1 MGALNSVR
9 FTCTALQNSG
19 KKGMLPKDAEG
30 YHTSV
35 LGGLNVFNSAGEF
48 YTAEG
53 VRKLFEE
60 SGLLQKRIKQGR
72 LRGEWGH
79 PKQHPG
85 ESDQAFI
92 NRIFL
97 INEEKTAC
105 HFKEIWLDDTN
116 VKNEQ
121 GQPVIAIMGKFC
133 PSGPY
138 ADSLERTVANPNENI
153 SFSIRAFTDDQRI
166 RGINNRYLKT
176 IVTWDVVNCPG
187 ISIAEKWKSPALE
200 SLAINGV
207 SDLEDRLMTRGEIER
222 SMKAA
227 SLAGVAQESAAMN
240 VNELFASLG
249 WSNTVGR
256 QPAFMQW

>member
-1 MGALNSVR
+1 MSALNSVR

-19 KKGMLPKDAEG
+19 KKGLLQKDAEG
-30 YHTSV
+30 YYSSV

-53 VRKLFEE
+53 VRQLFAD

-79 PKQHPG
+79 PKQKPG
-85 ESDQAFI
+85 ESDSAFI

-97 INEEKTAC
+97 INEEKIAC

-116 VKNEQ
+116 VKNDA

-138 ADSLERTVANPNENI
+138 ADSLERSLANPNENI

-166 RGINNRYLKT
+166 RGVNNRYLKT

-187 ISIAEKWKSPALE
+187 ISIAEKWKSPSLE
-200 SLAINGV
+200 SLAV
-207 SDLEDRLMTRGEIER
+207 SDVFERTLSRGELER
-222 SMKAA
+222 SVRSA
-227 SLAGVAQESAAMN
+227 SMAGVAQESAVMN
-240 VNELFASLG
+240 AQELFASMG
-249 WSNTVGR
+249 WIDRSNRT
-256 QPAFMQW
+256 PAFMNW

>member
-1 MGALNSVR
+1 MGALSSVR

-19 KKGMLPKDAEG
+19 KKGLLAKDEEG
-30 YHTSV
+30 YRTSV
-35 LGGLNVFNSAGEF
+35 LGGLNVFNSAGEY

-53 VRKLFEE
+53 VRQLFEA

-85 ESDQAFI
+85 ESDSAFI

-97 INEEKTAC
+97 INEEKIAC
-105 HFKEIWLDDTN
+105 HFKEIWLDDTQ
-116 VKNEQ
+116 VKNDA
-121 GQPVIAIMGKFC
+121 GQPVVAIMGKFC

-138 ADSLERTVANPNENI
+138 ADSLERTLDNPNENI

-166 RGINNRYLKT
+166 RGVNHRYLKT

-187 ISIAEKWKSPALE
+187 ISVAEKWKSPSMEALK
-200 SLAINGV
+200 V
-207 SDLEDRLMTRGEIER
+207 EDVFQRNISRGEIER
-222 SMKAA
+222 SVKSSAM
-227 SLAGVAQESAAMN
+227 AGIAQESAAMN
-240 VNELFASLG
+240 VHELFASLG
-249 WSNTVGR
+249 WTDSVKG
-256 QPAFMQW
+256 QPAFMKW

>member
-1 MGALNSVR
+1 MSALSSVR
-9 FTCTALQNSG
+9 FTCTALENSG
-19 KKGMLPKDAEG
+19 KKGILTKDGEG
-30 YHTSV
+30 YRSTV

-53 VRKLFEE
+53 VRQLFAE

-79 PKQHPG
+79 PKQKPG
-85 ESDQAFI
+85 ESDSAFI

-97 INEEKTAC
+97 INEEKIAC

-116 VKNEQ
+116 VKNEA

-138 ADSLERTVANPNENI
+138 ADSLERSLENPNENI

-166 RGINNRYLKT
+166 RGVNNRYLKT

-187 ISIAEKWKSPALE
+187 ISIAEKWKSPSLE
-200 SLAINGV
+200 SLKVEEVFNRTL
-207 SDLEDRLMTRGEIER
+207 SRGEIER
-222 SMKAA
+222 SVKASA
-227 SLAGVAQESAAMN
+227 MAGVAQESAVMN

-249 WSNTVGR
+249 WVDSNKG
-256 QPAFMQW
+256 QPAFMKW

>member
-1 MGALNSVR
+1 MSSLNSVR
-9 FTCTALQNSG
+9 FTCTALKNSG
-19 KKGMLPKDAEG
+19 KKGILAKDEDG

-48 YTAEG
+48 YTSQGA
-53 VRKLFEE
+53 RQLFEE

-85 ESDQAFI
+85 ESDQSFI

-97 INEEKTAC
+97 INEEKIAC
-105 HFKEIWLDDTN
+105 HFKEIWLDDTA
-116 VKNEQ
+116 VKNDA

-138 ADSLERTVANPNENI
+138 ANSLERSLENPNENI

-166 RGINNRYLKT
+166 RGVNNRFLKT
-176 IVTWDVVNCPG
+176 IITWDVVNCPG
-187 ISIAEKWKSPALE
+187 ISIAEKWKSPSLE
-200 SLAINGV
+200 QLNV
-207 SDLEDRLMTRGEIER
+207 EDVIDCTLFRGDIER
-222 SMKAA
+222 SIQTSRMT
-227 SLAGVAQESAAMN
+227 GIAQESAVMN
-240 VNELFASLG
+240 AEELFTSMG
-249 WSNTVGR
+249 WIDPS
-256 QPAFMQW
+256 QKAPAFMKW

>member
-1 MGALNSVR
+1 MSALNSVR
-9 FTCTALQNSG
+9 FSCTALANSG
-19 KKGMLPKDAEG
+19 KKGLLKCDSEG
-30 YHTSV
+30 YFESV

-53 VRKLFEE
+53 VRQLFES

-85 ESDQAFI
+85 ESDNGFI

-97 INEEKTAC
+97 INEEKVAC

-116 VKNEQ
+116 VKNDA
-121 GQPVIAIMGKFC
+121 GQPQIAIMGKFC

-138 ADSLERTVANPNENI
+138 ADSLERSLKNPNENI

-166 RGINNRYLKT
+166 RGINHRYLKT

-200 SLAINGV
+200 SICV
-207 SDLEDRLMTRGEIER
+207 EDVFERTLSRGEIER
-222 SMKAA
+222 SMKNA
-227 SLAGVAQESAAMN
+227 SMAGVAQESAIMN
-240 VNELFASLG
+240 ASELFTSLG
-249 WSNTVGR
+249 WSVAGHER
-256 QPAFMQW
+256 PAFMKW

>member
-1 MGALNSVR
+1 MGMLSSVR
-9 FTCTALQNSG
+9 FTCTALKNSG
-19 KKGMLPKDAEG
+19 KKGLLTKDSEG
-30 YHTSV
+30 YYESV

-53 VRKLFEE
+53 AKQLFEN

-85 ESDQAFI
+85 ESDSSFI

-97 INEEKTAC
+97 INEEKVAC

-116 VKNEQ
+116 VKNDA

-138 ADSLERTVANPNENI
+138 ADSVERTLSNPNENI

-166 RGINNRYLKT
+166 RGVNNRCLKT
-176 IVTWDVVNCPG
+176 IVTWDIVNCPG
-187 ISIAEKWKSPALE
+187 ISIAEKWKSP
-200 SLAINGV
+200 S
-207 SDLEDRLMTRGEIER
+207 LEDMKVDDVFERTLSRGEIER
-222 SMKAA
+222 SIKSTTM
-227 SLAGVAQESAAMN
+227 AGLAQESAVMN
-240 VNELFASLG
+240 AQELFTSLG
-249 WSNTVGR
+249 WVDTNKA
-256 QPAFMQW
+256 QPAFMKW